1 MTGRC
6 TASCMSDDG
15 ECTCRPSAHDAELAR
30 VDAMGRARRAAAIL
44 TDTVSDEEAHDF
56 PLRDPLDEA
65 YIRLA
70 ERTRG
75 MLS

>member
-6 TASCMSDDG
+6 TTSCMTDDG
-15 ECTCRPSAHDAELAR
+15 CDCRPSAHDDELSR
-30 VDAMGRARRAAAIL
+30 VDAMGRARRADAIL

-56 PLRDPLDEA
+56 PLRDPLDDA